1 MRAFHTPASAAHDPE
16 KYFRRGT
23 IVTHPE
29 QADRYEILLRA
40 ISNDHDVGE
49 AHDHGIEPLLAVH
62 APDYIEFLEKA
73 WERRDELPNVEAE
86 ILSGHFARPHMH
98 RRPSALLGLIGYYLA
113 DTSTPIRA
121 GTWDA
126 VYGSAQVAVEAA
138 DAALT
143 AGHSYGLC
151 RPPGHHA
158 YANSAGGF
166 CFLNNSAIAAG
177 RLLAQSRKSEA
188 RVAILDIDVHHG
200 NGTQGIFYERPDVL
214 TVSIHADPSN
224 YFPFFTGYAD
234 ETGAGAGEGFNLN
247 LPLEH
252 GLGDDAFLA
261 AIERGL
267 TRIAEFEPTA
277 LVLALG
283 LDASEHDP
291 FGALKVTTAG
301 FSRAA
306 EAIARAGLP
315 TAIIQEGGYLCDALP
330 HNLAAFLGSFDQMRQ
345 AKG

>member
-1 MRAFHTPASAAHDPE
+1 MRAFHTPASAAHDPD
-16 KYFRRGT
+16 KYFRRGM

-40 ISNDHDVGE
+40 IRDSHDVGE
-49 AHDHGIEPLLAVH
+49 ALDHGLAPLLAAH
-62 APDYIEFLEKA
+62 APEYIAFLREA
-73 WERRDELPNVEAE
+73 WQRRDELPDIDDQ

-98 RRPSALLGLIGYYLA
+98 RRPSALLGLIGYHLA
-113 DTSTPIRA
+113 DTSTPIRS

-126 VYGSAQVAVEAA
+126 VYGSAQVAVTTA
-138 DAALT
+138 DAALSD
-143 AGHSYGLC
+143 GHAYGLC

-177 RLLAQSRKSEA
+177 RLLLKSSGSTA

-214 TVSIHADPSN
+214 TISIHADPSN
-224 YFPFFTGYAD
+224 YFPFFAGYAD

-247 LPLEH
+247 IPLEH
-252 GLGDDAFLA
+252 GLGDDAFLS
-261 AIERGL
+261 AIECGL
-267 TRIAEFEPTA
+267 ARIAEFEPAA

-291 FGALKVTTAG
+291 IGALKVTTGG

-306 EAIARAGLP
+306 TTIAGAGLP

-330 HNLAAFLGSFDQMRQ
+330 ENLAAFLKAFDEGRS
-345 AKG
+345 